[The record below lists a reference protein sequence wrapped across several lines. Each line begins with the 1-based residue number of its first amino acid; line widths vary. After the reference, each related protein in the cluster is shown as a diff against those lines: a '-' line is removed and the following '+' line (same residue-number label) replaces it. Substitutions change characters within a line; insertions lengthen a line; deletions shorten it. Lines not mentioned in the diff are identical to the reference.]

1 MSSPTDTPVDTTTDI
16 PAADTAPAQ
25 DGSLLGDR
33 IIAVTVI
40 VLGAVVLFLAFGFP
54 APGQPEDPGT
64 AALPRLIGGALVIL
78 GIMLL
83 FNCEKN
89 IFLPEPGSRMRTG
102 LIVVTSV
109 AYTFALTPLG
119 FMLSSLIFMV
129 IALLIMGIRSILR
142 LVLVPVVVSVA
153 VYYLF
158 TDALGVYLPSGII
171 EGILP

>member
-1 MSSPTDTPVDTTTDI
+1 MSSPTDTPTDS
-16 PAADTAPAQ
+16 PTGTGAPTQ

-33 IIAVTVI
+33 IIAAIVI
-40 VLGAVVLFLAFGFP
+40 VLGAVILFLAFGFP

-64 AALPRLIGGALVIL
+64 AALPRLIGGALVVL

-83 FNCEKN
+83 FNSEKN
-89 IFLPEPGSRMRTG
+89 IFLPEPGTRTRTG
-102 LIVVTSV
+102 LIIV
-109 AYTFALTPLG
+109 AGIAYVFALTPLG

-129 IALLIMGIRSILR
+129 LALLIMGIRSILR
-142 LVLVPVVVSVA
+142 LVLVPIIVSVA

>member
-1 MSSPTDTPVDTTTDI
+1 MSTSTDTPTNTPVDSATPTR
-16 PAADTAPAQ
+16 

-33 IIAVTVI
+33 IIAVIVI
-40 VLGAVVLFLAFGFP
+40 ALGAVVLFLAFGFP

-64 AALPRLIGGALVIL
+64 AALPRLIGGALVVL
-78 GIMLL
+78 GVMLF

-89 IFLPEPGSRMRTG
+89 IFLPEPGSRLRTG
-102 LIVVTSV
+102 LIVVASV

-129 IALLIMGIRSILR
+129 FGLLIMGIRSILR
-142 LVLVPVVVSVA
+142 LVLVPVIISVA